1 MSGDVK
7 ANTLP
12 KWSYILLAVLLVP
25 FGVGL
30 IWAIVSSKGNVP
42 DAVMMIAAVCFF
54 TAIALIVHLAWP
66 RRSMWFAHLAAFVLF
81 FILFLFLHAYGE
93 TEAGA
98 FAFVMAFMSLLTLAL
113 MANLA
118 YKDEGWGRGMLDSE
132 KAFRLGRPLLMFYRL
147 FLAFGILAEIVPGM
161 AALISCNSGI
171 LISMFMTT
179 YPIALWNKFTDIDGN
194 PAEKQADGTTET
206 KNHENHVETRKETS
220 IYVRKDILRYRR

>member
-1 MSGDVK
+1 MSSDAK

-30 IWAIVSSKGNVP
+30 IWAIVSKGNVP
-42 DAVMMIAAVCFF
+42 DAVTVIAAVCIF

-118 YKDEGWGRGMLDSE
+118 YKDEGWGKGMLDSE

-147 FLAFGILAEIVPGM
+147 
-161 AALISCNSGI
+161 
-171 LISMFMTT
+171 
-179 YPIALWNKFTDIDGN
+179 FTDIDGN

-206 KNHENHVETRKETS
+206 KNHENHVETRRETS

>member
-30 IWAIVSSKGNVP
+30 IWAIVSKGNVP
-42 DAVMMIAAVCFF
+42 DAVTVIAAVCFF

-118 YKDEGWGRGMLDSE
+118 YKDEGWGKGMLDT
-132 KAFRLGRPLLMFYRL
+132 AAPHVLQVVPCLRNIGRNRPRHGGPDLVQQWNPDKHVHDHL
-147 FLAFGILAEIVPGM
+147 PNS
-161 AALISCNSGI
+161 AL
-171 LISMFMTT
+171 
-179 YPIALWNKFTDIDGN
+179 
-194 PAEKQADGTTET
+194 EQV
-206 KNHENHVETRKETS
+206 H
-220 IYVRKDILRYRR
+220 